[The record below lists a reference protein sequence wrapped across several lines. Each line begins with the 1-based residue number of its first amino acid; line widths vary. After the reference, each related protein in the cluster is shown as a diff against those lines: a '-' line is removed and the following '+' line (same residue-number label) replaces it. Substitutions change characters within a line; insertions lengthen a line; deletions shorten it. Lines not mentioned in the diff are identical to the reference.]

1 MFVGVGELKAALAS
15 YKSTKSFLLIKD
27 VISKGAK
34 KAKKLISSLKKQ
46 NTPEPQKALTAPAKP
61 KALSATPQNKA
72 SIINS
77 DGSITTHYTQNKKVL
92 KNKFTTYGKKI
103 KGIRYKKFKDELTSI
118 KTETKYINQMFKSGS
133 TLPRIV
139 KVTRG
144 MELYKIVPKNGR
156 VHPKTPYWMTKEEL
170 IKVFNSDKG
179 IENLLALPEESC
191 SGIYDIY
198 KIRLNDDVELKKVR
212 IFESRIAPS
221 RQGTIKRKG
230 SAKQILVPD
239 RDMWTDAIKVTEF
252 KIEQI

>member
-34 KAKKLISSLKKQ
+34 KAKKIISSLKKQ

-144 MELYKIVPKNGR
+144 MELYKIAPKYGKK
-156 VHPKTPYWMTKEEL
+156 PSKYSPYWMTKEEL

-191 SGIYDIY
+191 TGTYNIY
-198 KIRLNDDVELKKVR
+198 KITLKDGVNLEDII
-212 IFESRIAPS
+212 IFENKIAPS
-221 RQGTIKRKG
+221 KQGIIKRKG
-230 SAKQILVPD
+230 GAQQILVPD
-239 RDMWTDAIKVTEF
+239 RDAWTSAIKITEF
-252 KIEQI
+252 KIE